1 MADLEGKILSK
12 ILDAAPSQF
21 WSSAVFVKTK
31 RVKEHGEEQLV
42 IHQIVTLFL
51 PGHIVI

>member
-31 RVKEHGEEQLV
+31 GGAKEQYQKAA
-42 IHQIVTLFL
+42 IFQ
-51 PGHIVI
+51 